1 MIVCGVNSGKARL
14 LAKKQF
20 RLVIKLLVEEK
31 LLKRLSGIFSL
42 ILQNEKYQFF
52 QIAKASSLNTAHYWQ
67 FNNECSV
74 ILHVIQ

>member
-1 MIVCGVNSGKARL
+1 MVDLLSDSFRKPEMIVCGVDSRKSTL

-20 RLVIKLLVEEK
+20 KLVIKLLVEEK

-52 QIAKASSLNTAHYWQ
+52 QML
-67 FNNECSV
+67 
-74 ILHVIQ
+74 LP

>member
-1 MIVCGVNSGKARL
+1 MVDLLSDSFRKPEMIVCDVDSRKSTL

-20 RLVIKLLVEEK
+20 KLVIKLLVEEK

-52 QIAKASSLNTAHYWQ
+52 
-67 FNNECSV
+67 
-74 ILHVIQ
+74 

>member
-1 MIVCGVNSGKARL
+1 MVGLLSDSFRKPEMIVCGVNSGKTRL

-52 QIAKASSLNTAHYWQ
+52 
-67 FNNECSV
+67 
-74 ILHVIQ
+74 